1 MNAYILI
8 TGNRVS
14 QGPMHIYHISYGMT
28 IYNGSA
34 TAEVL
39 SGHIGFDTKSET
51 SQLGE
56 EEANSSLDC
65 KTWKDIQHI
74 RRTQYPKMIYDRL
87 IHLLTTVRSWR
98 SYLTI
103 QSFRFLI
110 YEMEEII

>member
-8 TGNRVS
+8 MGNRVS
-14 QGPMHIYHISYGMT
+14 QGPMHIYDISYGMT

-51 SQLGE
+51 NQLGE

-65 KTWKDIQHI
+65 KRWKDIQHI
-74 RRTQYPKMIYDRL
+74 QENPVSKDDI
-87 IHLLTTVRSWR
+87 
-98 SYLTI
+98 
-103 QSFRFLI
+103 
-110 YEMEEII
+110 

>member
-14 QGPMHIYHISYGMT
+14 QGPMHMYHISYGMT
-28 IYNGSA
+28 IYSGSA

-51 SQLGE
+51 SQLRE

-65 KTWKDIQHI
+65 KRWKDTQQIQENPVSKDDI
-74 RRTQYPKMIYDRL
+74 
-87 IHLLTTVRSWR
+87 
-98 SYLTI
+98 
-103 QSFRFLI
+103 
-110 YEMEEII
+110 